1 MPTAAPHPD
10 LAAALRARGLRVTRQ
25 RIEIERTVRELG
37 GHVSAEDVL
46 NGVGERLRGVSL
58 PTVYSTL
65 ELLEELGSV
74 RCVGHVAGRVLFDS
88 RVDEHH
94 HVVCSRCGRVED
106 IEAPF
111 DTAPALAAA
120 REAGFAGTQA
130 GLTVTGICAPCRR
143 DGGPPYT

>member
-10 LAAALRARGLRVTRQ
+10 LASALRARGMRVTRQ
-25 RIEIERTVRELG
+25 RLEIDRTVRELG

-46 NGVGERLRGVSL
+46 TGVGARLRGVSL

-65 ELLEELGSV
+65 ELLEELGAV
-74 RCVGHVAGRVLFDS
+74 RRVGHVAGRVLFDS

-106 IEAPF
+106 IDASF
-111 DTAPALAAA
+111 DADAALTAA
-120 REAGFAGTQA
+120 RRAGFADAHA
-130 GLTVTGICAPCRR
+130 GLTVTGICASCRASA
-143 DGGPPYT
+143 GPYT